1 MTLNP
6 SEKNAFVAVNNLLK
20 IAKVKVTET
29 TLKSKLLQ
37 HSDFPTLISLSD
49 VLTDLKVDN
58 MATRINPYQLSEIP
72 LPAIGHFENGAG
84 YVIISKIEN
93 NTVEWLHDKIGIRSE
108 SIAEFSQKWQGI
120 TLLTQPNEKSGEEYY
135 SRNRKFEIIEN
146 LRNPFIISGL
156 ILILGYFIGTH
167 FTNISLANISLE
179 NLNHFYTFL
188 IAKFAGVIVSCFLI
202 WYSIDAN
209 NSFLRSVCEIN
220 SKTNCGNILNS
231 EAAKIFGWLTWSE
244 IGLFYFMGGFLA
256 ILFSNNLNE
265 TLQILKWLNVLA
277 LPYTVWSVYY
287 QAFVA
292 KEWCVLCLT
301 VQVLLWV
308 EFFTL
313 SPISFTLNI
322 DMINSLINLSL
333 CFLSVT
339 ILWAFIKKP
348 LQNSGRFDETYNT
361 LQKIKFD
368 PDYVKGI
375 LSKERMLPPIF
386 EGMKVLKMGNPE
398 AENVITLALSPSC
411 GSCGRA
417 FGEAQGL
424 VSYNS
429 QFRCEVIF
437 AGSKITDNIGGKLVR
452 SILSFPIE
460 KMEKVTQN
468 WFQNTK
474 QDLQKWKE
482 KNDLI
487 EDVNEGTK
495 QMNFHLHWLELA
507 GVESAP
513 AIFLNKAELPSIF
526 GVANIKKLCL
536 IVQNAGFA
544 NQK

>member
-29 TLKSKLLQ
+29 TLKNKLLQ

-49 VLTDLKVDN
+49 ILTDLKVDN

-72 LPAIGHFENGAG
+72 LPAIAHFEDGSG
-84 YVIISKIEN
+84 YGTIHKIEN
-93 NTVEWLHDKIGIRSE
+93 NQVEWLHDKIGIRRE

-120 TLLTQPNEKSGEEYY
+120 TLLTQPNEKSGEENY
-135 SRNRKFEIIEN
+135 SNNRKFEIIEN

-156 ILILGYFIGTH
+156 ILILGYFIG
-167 FTNISLANISLE
+167 
-179 NLNHFYTFL
+179 NHFNNLSIENTTSFYAFFIT
-188 IAKFAGVIVSCFLI
+188 KFAGVIVSCFLI
-202 WYSIDAN
+202 WYSIDAS

-231 EAAKIFGWLTWSE
+231 DAAKIFGWLTWSE
-244 IGLFYFMGGFLA
+244 IGLFYFTGGFLA
-256 ILFSNNLNE
+256 LLFSNNLNE
-265 TLQILKWLNVLA
+265 TLPILKWLNILA

-301 VQVLLWV
+301 IQVLLWI

-313 SPISFTLNI
+313 TSIAFTLNI
-322 DMINSLINLSL
+322 DMTNSLINLSL

-348 LQNSGRFDETYNT
+348 LQISGRFDETFNT

-368 PDYVKGI
+368 PDFVKGI

-386 EGMKVLKMGNPE
+386 EGMKVLRMGNPE

-411 GSCGRA
+411 ASCSHTFR
-417 FGEAQGL
+417 EVQKL
-424 VSYNS
+424 VKNNH
-429 QFRCEVIF
+429 QFRVEVIF
-437 AGSKITDNIGGKLVR
+437 STSNEANHVGGQVAR
-452 SILSFPIE
+452 GILSLPHE
-460 KMEKVTQN
+460 QMEIAAQK
-468 WFQNTK
+468 WFQHIK
-474 QDLQKWKE
+474 QDQQKWKL
-482 KNDLI
+482 NFGLN
-487 EDVNEGTK
+487 NETEVDFQ
-495 QMNFHLHWLELA
+495 QMTFHLRWLELA
-507 GVESAP
+507 GVFSAP

-526 GVANIKKLCL
+526 GITNIEKLCQ
-536 IVQNAGFA
+536 IAPNVGFA
-544 NQK
+544 NQQ

>member
-6 SEKNAFVAVNNLLK
+6 SEKNAFVALNNLLK

-29 TLKSKLLQ
+29 TLKNKLLQ
-37 HSDFPTLISLSD
+37 HSDFPTLVSLSD

-72 LPAIGHFENGAG
+72 LPAIAHFEDGSG
-84 YVIISKIEN
+84 YGIINKIEN
-93 NTVEWLHDKIGIRSE
+93 NQVEWLHEKMGIRLE

-120 TLLTQPNEKSGEEYY
+120 TLLAQPNGNSGEENY
-135 SRNRKFEIIEN
+135 SKNRRFEIIEN
-146 LRNPFIISGL
+146 SRNPFIISGL
-156 ILILGYFIGTH
+156 LLILGYFIVIN
-167 FTNISLANISLE
+167 FTNLSVE
-179 NLNHFYTFL
+179 NPNYFYAFL

-231 EAAKIFGWLTWSE
+231 EAANFFGWLTWSE
-244 IGLFYFMGGFLA
+244 IGLFYFMGGFIAL
-256 ILFSNNLNE
+256 LFSNNLNE
-265 TLQILKWLNVLA
+265 TLLILKWLNVLA
-277 LPYTVWSVYY
+277 LPYTIWSVYY

-322 DMINSLINLSL
+322 DIINSFINLSL

-348 LQNSGRFDETYNT
+348 IQNSGRFDETYNT

-368 PDYVKGI
+368 PDFVKGI
-375 LSKERMLPPIF
+375 LSTERMLPPIF

-398 AENVITLALSPSC
+398 AENIITLALSPSC
-411 GSCGRA
+411 ASCSRT
-417 FGEAQGL
+417 FSEVQKL
-424 VSYNS
+424 VHNNT
-429 QFRCEVIF
+429 QFRCEIIF
-437 AGSKITDNIGGKLVR
+437 STSNEANHVGGQVARGLLSLPLEQMEEASQKWFRNI
-452 SILSFPIE
+452 
-460 KMEKVTQN
+460 
-468 WFQNTK
+468 K
-474 QDLQKWKE
+474 QDQQKWRLNLGIDEDSKE
-482 KNDLI
+482 I
-487 EDVNEGTK
+487 YQ
-495 QMNFHLHWLELA
+495 QMAFHLRWLELA
-507 GVESAP
+507 GIVSAP
-513 AIFLNKAELPSIF
+513 AIFLNKAEIPSVF
-526 GVANIKKLCL
+526 GVSNIEKLCQ
-536 IVQNAGFA
+536 IAPNIGFA

>member
-58 MATRINPYQLSEIP
+58 MATQINPYQLSEIP
-72 LPAIGHFENGAG
+72 LPAIAHFEDGFG
-84 YVIISKIEN
+84 YGTINKIEDN
-93 NTVEWLHDKIGIRSE
+93 HVEWLHEKMGIRRE
-108 SIAEFSQKWQGI
+108 SIAEFSQRWQGI
-120 TLLTQPNEKSGEEYY
+120 TLLTQPNEKSGEENY
-135 SRNRKFEIIEN
+135 SKNRKFEIIEN
-146 LRNPFIISGL
+146 FRNPFIISGL
-156 ILILGYFIGTH
+156 MLIVGCLIWNNFYT
-167 FTNISLANISLE
+167 ISIE
-179 NLNHFYTFL
+179 NLNNFYAFF
-188 IAKFAGVIVSCFLI
+188 IAKFAGVLVSCFLI

-209 NSFLRSVCEIN
+209 NSFLKSVCEIN

-244 IGLFYFMGGFLA
+244 IGLFYFTGGFLA
-256 ILFSNNLNE
+256 LLFSNNLNE

-277 LPYTVWSVYY
+277 LPYTVWSIYY

-292 KEWCVLCLT
+292 KEWCILCLT

-313 SPISFTLNI
+313 LPISFTLNTEMI
-322 DMINSLINLSL
+322 DSFINLSL

-348 LQNSGRFDETYNT
+348 IQNSERFDETYNT

-368 PDYVKGI
+368 PDFVRGI

-398 AENVITLALSPSC
+398 AENILKIILSPLCESC
-411 GSCGRA
+411 GKT
-417 FGEAQGL
+417 FI
-424 VSYNS
+424 
-429 QFRCEVIF
+429 EV
-437 AGSKITDNIGGKLVR
+437 
-452 SILSFPIE
+452 
-460 KMEKVTQN
+460 
-468 WFQNTK
+468 
-474 QDLQKWKE
+474 QKF
-482 KNDLI
+482 
-487 EDVNEGTK
+487 VNEHTNVKVEIYWAIEINASNSIIKNFSQIFSLPPK
-495 QMNFHLHWLELA
+495 QMEYEILKWYKKLNNAMIERNQNKELMKVNDENFQQITYHQRWLELA
-507 GVESAP
+507 DIKKVPS
-513 AIFLNKAELPSIF
+513 IFLNNVELSKIF
-526 GVANIKKLCL
+526 EINDITRLFQIYSTV
-536 IVQNAGFA
+536 GFA

>member
-29 TLKSKLLQ
+29 TLKNKLLQ

-72 LPAIGHFENGAG
+72 LPAIAHFEDGSG
-84 YVIISKIEN
+84 YATINKIEN
-93 NTVEWLHDKIGIRSE
+93 NQVEWLHEKMGIRSE
-108 SIAEFSQKWQGI
+108 SIAEFSHKWQGI
-120 TLLTQPNEKSGEEYY
+120 TLLTQPNEKSGEENYLK
-135 SRNRKFEIIEN
+135 NRRFEIIEN
-146 LRNPFIISGL
+146 LRKPFIISGL
-156 ILILGYFIGTH
+156 ILILGYFIGNN
-167 FTNISLANISLE
+167 FTNLSIE
-179 NLNHFYTFL
+179 NPINFYAFL
-188 IAKFAGVIVSCFLI
+188 IAKFAGGIVSCFLI

-244 IGLFYFMGGFLA
+244 IGLFYFTGGFLA
-256 ILFSNNLNE
+256 LLFSINLSE
-265 TLQILKWLNVLA
+265 TLLMLKWLNVLA

-287 QAFVA
+287 QGFVA
-292 KEWCVLCLT
+292 KEWCILCLT
-301 VQVLLWV
+301 FQLLLWV

-313 SPISFTLNI
+313 LPITFTLNS
-322 DMINSLINLSL
+322 DLINSLINLSL

-348 LQNSGRFDETYNT
+348 LQILVRFDETYNT

-368 PDYVKGI
+368 PDFVKGV

-386 EGMKVLKMGNPE
+386 EGMKVLKMGNSE
-398 AENVITLALSPSC
+398 AENLITLALSPSC
-411 GSCGRA
+411 GSCGHA
-417 FGEAQGL
+417 FMEAQRL
-424 VSYNS
+424 IINNP

-437 AGSKITDNIGGKLVR
+437 AGSNVTDNIGGKVVR
-452 SILSFPIE
+452 NILSLPFE
-460 KMEKVTQN
+460 KMENTTHN

-474 QDLQKWKE
+474 QDLQNWKE
-482 KNDLI
+482 KNVI
-487 EDVNEGTK
+487 VEDAKEGIS
-495 QMNFHLHWLELA
+495 QINFHLRWLELA
-507 GVESAP
+507 RVVSAP
-513 AIFLNKAELPSIF
+513 TIFLNGAELPSFF
-526 GVANIKKLCL
+526 GIDNIEKLHHVAPN
-536 IVQNAGFA
+536 VGFTNQN
-544 NQK
+544 

>member
-29 TLKSKLLQ
+29 TLKNKLLQ
-37 HSDFPTLISLSD
+37 HSEFPTLVSLSD

-72 LPAIGHFENGAG
+72 LPAIAHFENGSG
-84 YVIISKIEN
+84 YIIISKIEN
-93 NTVEWLHDKIGIRSE
+93 NTVEWLHDKMGIRSE

-120 TLLTQPNEKSGEEYY
+120 TLLTQPNEKSGEENY
-135 SRNRKFEIIEN
+135 SRNRKFEIIDN

-156 ILILGYFIGTH
+156 LLILAYFIGNH
-167 FTNISLANISLE
+167 FTNLSIE
-179 NLNHFYTFL
+179 NPNYFYAFL
-188 IAKFAGVIVSCFLI
+188 IAKFAGVIVSSFLI
-202 WYSIDAN
+202 WYSIDAK
-209 NSFLRSVCEIN
+209 NSFLTSVCEIN

-231 EAAKIFGWLTWSE
+231 EAAKILGWLTWSE
-244 IGLFYFMGGFLA
+244 IGLFYFTGGFLSL
-256 ILFSNNLNE
+256 LFSNNLNE

-301 VQVLLWV
+301 VQVLLWI

-313 SPISFTLNI
+313 SPISFTI
-322 DMINSLINLSL
+322 SSDIINSLINLSL

-368 PDYVKGI
+368 PDFVRGI

-386 EGMKVLKMGNPE
+386 EGMKVLRMGNTE
-398 AENVITLALSPSC
+398 ADNVITLALSTSC
-411 GSCGRA
+411 VSCGRA
-417 FGEAQGL
+417 FQEVKKL
-424 VSYNS
+424 INS
-429 QFRCEVIF
+429 NNQFRTEIFFAPSNNLSDESVRVARVILNLPNEYIQE
-437 AGSKITDNIGGKLVR
+437 A
-452 SILSFPIE
+452 
-460 KMEKVTQN
+460 TQK
-468 WFQNTK
+468 WFQNVK
-474 QDLQKWKE
+474 QDQQKWEIKLGINE
-482 KNDLI
+482 NI
-487 EDVNEGTK
+487 EADFQQVS
-495 QMNFHLHWLELA
+495 FHLRWLELA
-507 GVESAP
+507 GVVSAP
-513 AIFLNKAELPSIF
+513 AIFLNKAELPSFF
-526 GVANIKKLCL
+526 GIANIEKLCQ
-536 IVQNAGFA
+536 IAPNIGFA

>member
-20 IAKVKVTET
+20 VAKVNVTET

-72 LPAIGHFENGAG
+72 LPAIAHFEDGSG
-84 YVIISKIEN
+84 YGTIHKIEDN
-93 NTVEWLHDKIGIRSE
+93 QVEWLHEKMGIRRE
-108 SIAEFSQKWQGI
+108 SIAEFSHKWQGI
-120 TLLTQPNEKSGEEYY
+120 TLLTQPNEKSGEENY
-135 SRNRKFEIIEN
+135 SKNRKFEIIQN

-156 ILILGYFIGTH
+156 VLILGHFIGTH
-167 FTNISLANISLE
+167 FVNLSFE
-179 NLNHFYTFL
+179 NPNYFYAFL
-188 IAKFAGVIVSCFLI
+188 IAKFAGVIVSSFLI

-209 NSFLRSVCEIN
+209 SSFLRSVCEIN

-231 EAAKIFGWLTWSE
+231 ETAKIFGWLTWSE
-244 IGLFYFMGGFLA
+244 IGLFYFTGGFLTL
-256 ILFSNNLNE
+256 LFSNNLPE
-265 TLQILKWLNVLA
+265 TLLILKWLNVLA

-301 VQVLLWV
+301 VQVLLWI

-313 SPISFTLNI
+313 SPISFTLNSDI
-322 DMINSLINLSL
+322 INSFINLSL
-333 CFLSVT
+333 CFLSIT

-368 PDYVKGI
+368 PDFVKGI

-386 EGMKVLKMGNPE
+386 EGMKVLRMGNPE

-411 GSCGRA
+411 GSCGVA
-417 FGEAQGL
+417 F
-424 VSYNS
+424 S
-429 QFRCEVIF
+429 EVQQLINENF
-437 AGSKITDNIGGKLVR
+437 KFKVEILFLTSNKDYLTDENVANQ
-452 SILSFPIE
+452 ILSLP
-460 KMEKVTQN
+460 KDQMEKATFD
-468 WFQNTK
+468 WFQNIR
-474 QDLQKWKE
+474 QDQQKWKISHGL
-482 KNDLI
+482 LI
-487 EDVNEGTK
+487 EDKMNVK
-495 QMNFHLHWLELA
+495 QMNFHQHWLELA
-507 GVESAP
+507 EVVSTP
-513 AIFLNKAELPSIF
+513 AIFLNKAKLPSIF
-526 GVANIKKLCL
+526 GLANIEKLCQ
-536 IVQNAGFA
+536 ITQNAGFA

>member
-29 TLKSKLLQ
+29 TLKNKLLQ

-49 VLTDLKVDN
+49 VLTELKVDN

-72 LPAIGHFENGAG
+72 LPAIAHFEDGSG
-84 YVIISKIEN
+84 YGTIHKIEN
-93 NTVEWLHDKIGIRSE
+93 NQVEWLHEKMGIRRE

-120 TLLTQPNEKSGEEYY
+120 TLLTQPNEKSGEENY

-146 LRNPFIISGL
+146 LRNPFIISSL
-156 ILILGYFIGTH
+156 LLILGYFIGTH
-167 FTNISLANISLE
+167 FTDISTE
-179 NLNHFYTFL
+179 NLSYFYAFF
-188 IAKFAGVIVSCFLI
+188 IAKFTGVVVSCFLI

-244 IGLFYFMGGFLA
+244 IGLFYFTGGFLA
-256 ILFSNNLNE
+256 LLFSNNLNE
-265 TLQILKWLNVLA
+265 TLLILKWLNVLA
-277 LPYTVWSVYY
+277 LPYTAWSVYY

-301 VQVLLWV
+301 VQLLLWI

-313 SPISFTLNI
+313 SPISFPLDSDIT
-322 DMINSLINLSL
+322 NSLINLSL
-333 CFLSVT
+333 CFLSIT

-348 LQNSGRFDETYNT
+348 LQNSGRFDETYNM

-368 PDYVKGI
+368 PDFVKGI

-398 AENVITLALSPSC
+398 AENVITLALSPVCASC
-411 GSCGRA
+411 SHFFVEVQKLVNNNA
-417 FGEAQGL
+417 LFGVEIIFSTSNEA
-424 VSYNS
+424 
-429 QFRCEVIF
+429 
-437 AGSKITDNIGGKLVR
+437 KHIGGQVAR
-452 SILSFPIE
+452 GILSLPIE
-460 KMEKVTQN
+460 QMEEAAQK
-468 WFQNTK
+468 WFQNIK
-474 QDLQKWKE
+474 QDQQKWKL
-482 KNDLI
+482 NFGLI
-487 EDVNEGTK
+487 NETK
-495 QMNFHLHWLELA
+495 VDFQQMALHLRWLELA
-507 GVESAP
+507 GVVSAP
-513 AIFLNKAELPSIF
+513 TIFLNKAEIPSVF
-526 GVANIKKLCL
+526 GIANIEKLCQ
-536 IVQNAGFA
+536 IAPNVGFA

>member
-1 MTLNP
+1 M
-6 SEKNAFVAVNNLLK
+6 K

-58 MATRINPYQLSEIP
+58 MATRINPSQLSEIP
-72 LPAIGHFENGAG
+72 LPAIAHFEDGSG
-84 YVIISKIEN
+84 YGTIHKIEN
-93 NTVEWLHDKIGIRSE
+93 NQVEWLHEKMGIRKE
-108 SIAEFSQKWQGI
+108 SIAEFSHKWQGI
-120 TLLTQPNEKSGEEYY
+120 TLLTQPNENSGEENYAK
-135 SRNRKFEIIEN
+135 NRRSEIIEN

-156 ILILGYFIGTH
+156 LLILGYFIG
-167 FTNISLANISLE
+167 
-179 NLNHFYTFL
+179 NHFNNLSFENTTSFYAFFIT
-188 IAKFAGVIVSCFLI
+188 KFAGVIVSCFLI
-202 WYSIDAN
+202 WHSIDAS
-209 NSFLRSVCEIN
+209 NSFLRSVCELN

-244 IGLFYFMGGFLA
+244 IGLFYFAGGFLSF
-256 ILFSNNLNE
+256 LFTNNLIE
-265 TLQILKWLNVLA
+265 TLFILKWLNVLA

-308 EFFTL
+308 EFIAL
-313 SPISFTLNI
+313 LPISFTLNGE
-322 DMINSLINLSL
+322 MTNSLINLSL

-348 LQNSGRFDETYNT
+348 LQISGRFDETYNT

-368 PDYVKGI
+368 PDFVKGI

-411 GSCGRA
+411 ASCGRA
-417 FGEAQGL
+417 FGEVQKL
-424 VSYNS
+424 VHTNS
-429 QFRCEVIF
+429 QFKCEIIF
-437 AGSKITDNIGGKLVR
+437 AGSNRTKNIVGQVVR
-452 SILSFPIE
+452 NIFSSPIE
-460 KMEKVTQN
+460 KMENVTQN
-468 WFQNTK
+468 WFQDTK
-474 QDLQKWKE
+474 QDLQNWKE
-482 KNDLI
+482 KNILFENI
-487 EDVNEGTK
+487 NESVS

-513 AIFLNKAELPSIF
+513 AIFLNKVELPSIF
-526 GVANIKKLCL
+526 GVANIEKLCL
-536 IVQNAGFA
+536 IAQNAGFA

>member
-72 LPAIGHFENGAG
+72 LPAIAHFEDGSG
-84 YVIISKIEN
+84 YGTIHKIEN
-93 NTVEWLHDKIGIRSE
+93 NQVEWLHEKMGIRRE
-108 SIAEFSQKWQGI
+108 SIAEFSQRWQGI
-120 TLLTQPNEKSGEEYY
+120 TLLTQPNEKSGEDNYVK
-135 SRNRKFEIIEN
+135 NRKFEIIEN
-146 LRNPFIISGL
+146 LRSPFIISGILL
-156 ILILGYFIGTH
+156 IFGYFIGNN
-167 FTNISLANISLE
+167 FSNLSIE
-179 NLNHFYTFL
+179 NPSHFYAFL
-188 IAKFAGVIVSCFLI
+188 IAKSAGVIVSSFLI

-256 ILFSNNLNE
+256 LLFSNNLNE

-301 VQVLLWV
+301 IQVLLWI

-313 SPISFTLNI
+313 SSVAFTLNI
-322 DMINSLINLSL
+322 DMINSFINLFV

-348 LQNSGRFDETYNT
+348 LQISERFDETYNT

-368 PDYVKGI
+368 PDFVKGI

-386 EGMKVLKMGNPE
+386 EGMKVLKMGNTD
-398 AENVITLALSPSC
+398 AENVITLALNPSC
-411 GSCGRA
+411 GSCAHTFMEVQR
-417 FGEAQGL
+417 L
-424 VSYNS
+424 IINNS

-437 AGSKITDNIGGKLVR
+437 AASNITDNIGGKLVI
-452 SILSFPIE
+452 SILGLPIE
-460 KMEKVTQN
+460 KMEKASQN

-474 QDLQKWKE
+474 QDLQNWKE
-482 KNDLI
+482 KNVTI
-487 EDVNEGTK
+487 EEVKEGIS
-495 QMNFHLHWLELA
+495 QMSFHSHWLELA
-507 GVESAP
+507 DIESVP
-513 AIFLNKAELPSIF
+513 AIFLNKAEFPSIF
-526 GVANIKKLCL
+526 GVDNIEKICW
-536 IVQNAGFA
+536 IAQNAGFA